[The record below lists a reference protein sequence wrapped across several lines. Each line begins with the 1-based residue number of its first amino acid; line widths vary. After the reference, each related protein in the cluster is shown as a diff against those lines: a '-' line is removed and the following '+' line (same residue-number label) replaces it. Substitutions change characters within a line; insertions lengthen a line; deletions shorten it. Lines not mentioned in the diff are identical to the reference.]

1 MNRLF
6 FLLLTAIGFTGCQNN
21 SSFKLQ
27 AELEDIQSDTLWLI
41 YDSPSFKI
49 DTIYPQKGEFTY
61 KIQTDTLNLCRLLS
75 PQGKYIPI
83 FARQG
88 WNVKLKGSFNSPII
102 KGDGENKLYADFLQS
117 IADKQEDKA
126 ACKLQAEKFI
136 KEHTQSYVSAYIAY
150 DFFIQDPEET
160 EEKKQAIIAPLEG
173 GIKDSYILRFPSK
186 SFPKTKTINN
196 NYINYFSCK
205 NRTGKYISW
214 SSDKEDY
221 TLINFWASWDKKSIT
236 QRDSLAHHIQ
246 SLPKKSM
253 RVLNISLDYDKKE
266 WENACKEES
275 SQWIETCD
283 FKAWSNQVIQQNN
296 IKRLPSNILVD
307 KNRKIIATNLFGKKL
322 YDKMVQ
328 LTSKNKK

>member
-1 MNRLF
+1 MKKVF
-6 FLLLTAIGFTGCQNN
+6 FGFICICIFLSFTGCCIHKSQRENGKEIK
-21 SSFKLQ
+21 FTVVKEEMIPK
-27 AELEDIQSDTLWLI
+27 EL
-41 YDSPSFKI
+41 
-49 DTIYPQKGEFTY
+49 
-61 KIQTDTLNLCRLLS
+61 
-75 PQGKYIPI
+75 
-83 FARQG
+83 
-88 WNVKLKGSFNSPII
+88 
-102 KGDGENKLYADFLQS
+102 
-117 IADKQEDKA
+117 
-126 ACKLQAEKFI
+126 
-136 KEHTQSYVSAYIAY
+136 
-150 DFFIQDPEET
+150 
-160 EEKKQAIIAPLEG
+160 
-173 GIKDSYILRFPSK
+173 
-186 SFPKTKTINN
+186 KTKTINN

-205 NRTGKYISW
+205 NRTGEYISW

-246 SLPKKSM
+246 SLPKKSL

-266 WENACKEES
+266 WENACKEEN

-307 KNRKIIATNLFGKKL
+307 KNRKIIATNLFGKEL